1 MAVDVQYC
9 FAYILSMSTNLLRQ
23 FSNKIKRMRT
33 QRGLTQEGLALIC
46 NLDRTYI
53 GRLERME
60 RSPSLG
66 TLKKLADGLGITL
79 SDLLDF

>member
-1 MAVDVQYC
+1 
-9 FAYILSMSTNLLRQ
+9 MSDLLRQ
-23 FSNKIKRMRT
+23 FSHKIKRIRS

-66 TLKKLADGLGITL
+66 TLADGLGISL
-79 SDLLDF
+79 SELLDF

>member
-1 MAVDVQYC
+1 M
-9 FAYILSMSTNLLRQ
+9 IRNS
-23 FSNKIKRMRT
+23 
-33 QRGLTQEGLALIC
+33 RGLTQEGLALIC

-66 TLKKLADGLGITL
+66 TLKKLADGLGMSL
-79 SDLLDF
+79 SELLDF

>member
-1 MAVDVQYC
+1 
-9 FAYILSMSTNLLRQ
+9 MSDLLRQ
-23 FSNKIKRMRT
+23 FSHKIKRIRS
-33 QRGLTQEGLALIC
+33 QRGLTQEGLALVC

-66 TLKKLADGLGITL
+66 TLKKLADGLGMSL
-79 SDLLDF
+79 SELLDV

>member
-1 MAVDVQYC
+1 
-9 FAYILSMSTNLLRQ
+9 MSDLLRQ
-23 FSNKIKRMRT
+23 FSHKIKRIRS
-33 QRGLTQEGLALIC
+33 QRGLTQEGLALVC

-66 TLKKLADGLGITL
+66 TLKKLADGLGMSL
-79 SDLLDF
+79 SELLDF

>member
-1 MAVDVQYC
+1 
-9 FAYILSMSTNLLRQ
+9 
-23 FSNKIKRMRT
+23 MRT

>member
-1 MAVDVQYC
+1 MSDV
-9 FAYILSMSTNLLRQ
+9 LRK
-23 FSNKIKRMRT
+23 FSKKLKNIRN
-33 QRGLTQEGLALIC
+33 QRGVTQEGLALIC

-79 SDLLDF
+79 SELLDF

>member
-1 MAVDVQYC
+1 MPTD
-9 FAYILSMSTNLLRQ
+9 LLRR
-23 FSNKIKRMRT
+23 FSHKIQRLRT

-66 TLKKLADGLGITL
+66 TLKKLADGLGMSL
-79 SDLLDF
+79 SELLDF

>member
-1 MAVDVQYC
+1 
-9 FAYILSMSTNLLRQ
+9 MSTDLLRR
-23 FSNKIKRMRT
+23 FSHKIQTLRT

-66 TLKKLADGLGITL
+66 TLKKLADGLGMSL
-79 SDLLDF
+79 SELLDF

>member
-1 MAVDVQYC
+1 MSDV
-9 FAYILSMSTNLLRQ
+9 LRK
-23 FSNKIKRMRT
+23 FSKKLKYMRN
-33 QRGLTQEGLALIC
+33 QRGVTQEGLALIC

-79 SDLLDF
+79 SELLDF

>member
-1 MAVDVQYC
+1 MSDVLRK
-9 FAYILSMSTNLLRQ
+9 FSKKLKYIRN
-23 FSNKIKRMRT
+23 
-33 QRGLTQEGLALIC
+33 QRGVTQEGLALIC

-79 SDLLDF
+79 SELLDF

>member
-1 MAVDVQYC
+1 MSDV
-9 FAYILSMSTNLLRQ
+9 LRQ
-23 FSNKIKRMRT
+23 FSQNIKTIRR
-33 QRGLTQEGLALIC
+33 QRRLTQEGLALLC

-66 TLKKLADGLGITL
+66 TLKKLADGLGISL
-79 SDLLDF
+79 SKLLDF

>member
-1 MAVDVQYC
+1 MSHVLKK
-9 FAYILSMSTNLLRQ
+9 FAR
-23 FSNKIKRMRT
+23 KIKSLRE
-33 QRGLTQEGLALIC
+33 QRGLTQEGLALLC

-66 TLKKLADGLGITL
+66 TLKKLSDGLGMSL
-79 SDLLDF
+79 SELLEL

>member
-1 MAVDVQYC
+1 
-9 FAYILSMSTNLLRQ
+9 MSDLLRQ
-23 FSNKIKRMRT
+23 FSHKIKSIRN

-66 TLKKLADGLGITL
+66 TLKKLADGLGMSL
-79 SDLLDF
+79 PELLDF

>member
-1 MAVDVQYC
+1 
-9 FAYILSMSTNLLRQ
+9 MSTDLLRR
-23 FSNKIKRMRT
+23 FSHKIQKIRNE
-33 QRGLTQEGLALIC
+33 RGLTQEGLALIC

-66 TLKKLADGLGITL
+66 TLKKLADGLGMSL
-79 SDLLDF
+79 SELLDF